1 MSITISSAETPIH
14 SKLYSIGSFS
24 YLCKL
29 DEDYT
34 MLRIDGNPESILEY
48 SAAEL
53 TAPDFS
59 FSSRMNAEH
68 RKALKKTIQEAE
80 GEGEWFELKYFF
92 KTKNGKDIRLNDFGR
107 VLTKNGEKVI
117 AGFIF
122 PFRDES
128 KSTIEELIGSEEYLN
143 DLMSSEIGIGFYS
156 VNKNYEYIKFNI
168 DHFNATE
175 KLFGVKLY
183 KGLNILSL
191 GDNQGD
197 TEEFKTIF
205 DLAFSGQSISVTRN
219 HFLKDKNRKCIL
231 DFLINPLYDF
241 DKEIKGAT
249 VIVSDVTRMRE
260 AEKKLSSQEEIL
272 SSLTN
277 NISVGIMRLKLPNQ
291 VVFVNSGFLKALD
304 IQETTLKSA
313 EFEFKSLFS
322 SVKDTEIINSVLQ
335 RNKSILSFP
344 VRMRKYDSGEEL
356 WISISIMKHTD
367 YSGAEYYDIS
377 VLDVSDELDALT
389 VARKSKELIHATNEF
404 ALDLMNRENDKLDYE
419 RALRNLGKRMKV
431 DRVYVFRFFI
441 SGGELFGTQEY
452 EWADESVSS
461 QFLNPDLHSS
471 HVGLSG
477 FDRWHNLMVSNNVVT
492 GTIHDFPDE
501 ERAFLERQ
509 AILSLAAH
517 PIFVDNKLWGFVGF
531 DDCQTEM
538 VWTDAEIQSLRN
550 ISNTLSSVIRQ
561 NTHIEELNVAK
572 EKAEELSHMKSS
584 FLANMSHEIRTPLN
598 GIIGLTDLIESE
610 VSDNE
615 NLKEYVDI
623 LKESSYRLLNT
634 ITSILNFSR
643 LESTGVATQVEDYD
657 LVSVIQDV
665 FPSLRILAEKKDL
678 LTIFETRSARAI
690 VSMDKTIFQQ
700 LITNIVGNAIKFTPK
715 GEVRIL
721 VHEINS
727 VHNTIEIDVI
737 DTGIGISEQFL
748 PFVFDA
754 FRQESDGLARQFQG
768 TGLGLSI
775 VKKYVEMFGGNISV
789 KSQKGKGS
797 TFTIKLPVMVRDH
810 FSKIGLKENLAQ

>member
-1 MSITISSAETPIH
+1 LKLDTSAH
-14 SKLYSIGSFS
+14 AKLYNVGSFS
-24 YLCKL
+24 YLCKF
-29 DEDYT
+29 DDDYT
-34 MLRIDGNPESILEY
+34 LLKIDGKPESILGFT
-48 SAAEL
+48 AEEML
-53 TAPDFS
+53 SSEFS
-59 FSSRMNAEH
+59 YEKRILQADREMIRQKISD
-68 RKALKKTIQEAE
+68 AE
-80 GEGEWFELKYFF
+80 GVGNWFELKYSILN
-92 KTKNGKDIRLNDFGR
+92 KDGKEVKLTDFGR
-107 VLTKNGEKVI
+107 VLSKNGEKLI

-122 PFRDES
+122 PFREEGR
-128 KSTIEELIGSEEYLN
+128 STIDELIGSEEYLN
-143 DLMSSEIGIGFYS
+143 ELMNSQIGTGIYS
-156 VNKNYEYIKFNI
+156 IDKNYKYIKFNI
-168 DHFNATE
+168 DHFYATQ

-183 KGLNILSL
+183 NGFNILSL
-191 GDNQGD
+191 GDDEGD
-197 TEEFKTIF
+197 IEEFKNIF
-205 DLAFSGQSISVTRN
+205 DRAFCGESIVITRN
-219 HFLKDKNRKCIL
+219 IILASKGRNCIL
-231 DFLINPLYDF
+231 DFSINPLYGADNS
-241 DKEIKGAT
+241 IKGAT
-249 VIVSDVTRMRE
+249 VIATDVTRMRE
-260 AEKKLSSQEEIL
+260 AEKKLNSQEEIL
-272 SSLTN
+272 GSLTN
-277 NISVGIMRLKLPNQ
+277 NISVGIMRLKLPNE
-291 VVFVNSGFLKALD
+291 VVFVNSGFLKSLE
-304 IQETTLKSA
+304 IQEYTLKSA
-313 EFEFKSLFS
+313 DFEFESLFS
-322 SVKDTEIINSVLQ
+322 SPKDIEIISSVLK

-344 VRMRKYDSGEEL
+344 VRMSKYVSGEEV

-531 DDCQTEM
+531 DDCQTER

-643 LESTGVATQVEDYD
+643 LESTGVATQVEDFD